1 MTRAASRSLIGWGG
15 ESPASRGNWSN
26 HMAVLLTCEL
36 LEKSFGSRTVFTD
49 ISMSLHDG
57 DRLGIVG
64 PNGAGKSTFLR
75 ILGGEMTADH
85 GTVSLRKG
93 LRVAMVV
100 QDPVFDPEGS
110 VRDIVMATARE
121 SDDKDLAVS
130 KILSRTG
137 FLDPKAKAGD
147 LSGGWKKRLA
157 IAAALAMDPD
167 VLLLDEPTN
176 HLDVEGILWLEKLV
190 NSASF
195 ASVFVT
201 HDRYFLENCSTRVAE
216 INRAYPL
223 GLFTAPGTYSSFL
236 EKRSE
241 FLRAQEKQQAALEN
255 LVTSEI
261 EWLRRGAKARTSKS
275 KARIQDAMDLQR
287 QLAEVNSRTRT
298 GTATVDFTASG
309 RTAKRLIVCEH
320 ISKSLGGRELFRD
333 LSFIVG
339 SGTRLGILGS
349 NGSGKTTLLRILTG
363 HLEPDMGTVTKANG
377 LRVSYFEQQRD
388 SLDLEA
394 PLRRALAPS
403 GDTVIFRDRP
413 QHVAG
418 WAARFLFQQEQLDL
432 PVGRLSG
439 GERARVHIAR
449 LMLDAADVLILD
461 EPTNDLD
468 IPTLEVLESNL
479 ADFPGALVLVTH
491 DRFLLDRLSSVLLV
505 LDGEG
510 GSEFYAELS
519 QWEQANASRKSRPA
533 KDAAMVMPKAAAAAS
548 KKKLSYKEMREWE
561 QVEGLIA
568 QAEAVLQAK
577 RQELLL
583 PEVVSNPERLIAL
596 AGQIE
601 QADAEVQRLIE
612 RWSDLEA
619 KRQ

>member
-1 MTRAASRSLIGWGG
+1 
-15 ESPASRGNWSN
+15 
-26 HMAVLLTCEL
+26 MAVLLTCES

-49 ISMSLHDG
+49 LSLSLHDG

-64 PNGAGKSTFLR
+64 PNGAGKSTFLQ
-75 ILGGEMTADH
+75 ILGGETQADS

-93 LRVAMVV
+93 VRSAMVV
-100 QDPVFDPEGS
+100 QDPVFDPEAS
-110 VRDIVMATARE
+110 VLEIVMAVARE
-121 SDDKDLAVS
+121 SEEKDIAVS

-137 FLDPKAKAGD
+137 FTDPGITAGM

-157 IAAALAMDPD
+157 IAAALAMEPD

-190 NSASF
+190 NDARF

-201 HDRYFLENCSTRVAE
+201 HDRYFLEDCSTRVAE
-216 INRAYPL
+216 INRSYPL
-223 GLFTAPGTYSSFL
+223 GVFIAPGPYSSFL

-241 FLRAQEKQQAALEN
+241 FLRAQQKEQAALEN
-255 LVTSEI
+255 LVTREI

-275 KARIQDAMDLQR
+275 KARIQDAMDLQQ
-287 QLAEVNSRTRT
+287 QLADVTSRSRT
-298 GTATVDFTASG
+298 GVASVDFTATG
-309 RTAKRLIVCEH
+309 RPTKRLIVWEH
-320 ISKSLGGRELFRD
+320 VSKSLGGRQLFRD
-333 LSFIVG
+333 LSFVLG
-339 SGTRLGILGS
+339 PGTRLGILGA
-349 NGSGKTTLLRILTG
+349 NGSGKTTLLRVLTG
-363 HLEPDMGTVTKANG
+363 QLEPDAGTVTKATG
-377 LRVSYFEQQRD
+377 LRISYFEQQRD
-388 SLDLEA
+388 SLDPEM

-418 WAARFLFQQEQLDL
+418 WAARFLFQQQQLDL

-468 IPTLEVLESNL
+468 IPTLEVLEANL
-479 ADFPGALVLVTH
+479 AEFPGALVLVTH
-491 DRFLLDRLSSVLLV
+491 DRFLLDRLSSVLLA

-510 GSEFYAELS
+510 GSEFYAELA
-519 QWEQANASRKSRPA
+519 QWEQVSMSKKSAPPREPSVARPGVTSA
-533 KDAAMVMPKAAAAAS
+533 TP
-548 KKKLSYKEMREWE
+548 KKKLSYNEAREWE
-561 QVEGLIA
+561 QIEGLIA
-568 QAEAVLQAK
+568 QAEAVLESK

-583 PEVVSNPERLIAL
+583 PEVVSNPERLIAIT
-596 AGQIE
+596 GQIE
-601 QADAEVQRLIE
+601 QADAQVHRLFE
-612 RWSDLEA
+612 RWSELEA
-619 KRQ
+619 KRQASEPG